1 MEMSQIQITRT
12 MEMIQMA
19 NEDRTIELELI
30 LDSGEELE
38 LFLSEE
44 ETRDL
49 DLEKSIVII
58 NPVTER
64 DYENLYNKP
73 SINGIELVGDTNLED
88 LGIDNRRDYRDLSS
102 KPSINGVVLYDDRSL
117 EDLGIEGFEH
127 SEITNMELEELL
139 GGFQ

>member
-1 MEMSQIQITRT
+1 
-12 MEMIQMA
+12 MA

-102 KPSINGVVLYDDRSL
+102 KPSINGVVLYDDMSL
-117 EDLGIEGFEH
+117 EDLGIENFEH

-139 GGFQ
+139 NESP